1 MPTKH
6 AAAAIKAADMIILAP
21 GDLYNSIIANL
32 VIGGMKPAIKN
43 SRAKLVYIVNL
54 MTLNSQTHNF
64 TASTHVKE
72 IEKYAGRKVD
82 YIVVNSQP
90 IKPEIVR
97 AYKREQEYPVADDL
111 NKDSRVIRRPLLS
124 SSVFQKPKSDNLKRS
139 LLRHD
144 SGKLAKAIIKLI

>member
-1 MPTKH
+1 
-6 AAAAIKAADMIILAP
+6 
-21 GDLYNSIIANL
+21 
-32 VIGGMKPAIKN
+32 
-43 SRAKLVYIVNL
+43 

-64 TASTHVKE
+64 AASTHVKE